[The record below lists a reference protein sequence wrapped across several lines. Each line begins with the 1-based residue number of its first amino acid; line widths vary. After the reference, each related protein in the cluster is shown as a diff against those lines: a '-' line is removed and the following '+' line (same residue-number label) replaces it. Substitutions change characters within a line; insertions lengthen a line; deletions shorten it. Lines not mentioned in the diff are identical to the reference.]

1 MLNTFGCMQAFSVA
15 GGAGGNLSLGALIV
29 CVVLATMSVGDV
41 T

>member
-15 GGAGGNLSLGALIV
+15 GGARGNWSLGALIV
-29 CVVLATMSVGDV
+29 CVVLVMMSIGDV